1 MDIDSTQYILAL
13 VRGILAT
20 VVVFLMARFYNNYLP
35 KNTWLY
41 RVWEKDGKNREFIT
55 KYYWLIGLIVF
66 VANVLILLVLEN

>member
-41 RVWEKDGKNREFIT
+41 RAWEKDGKNREFIT